1 MDVYVTRES
10 SEKRL
15 SEVRNRSP
23 YLTWKEGVGGVAG
36 SWGDTIVF
44 KGNGEGISG
53 RQQSLKVGLK
63 KIDGQ

>member
-1 MDVYVTRES
+1 MNVHVTSQS

-36 SWGDTIVF
+36 S
-44 KGNGEGISG
+44 KGGISLFSKG
-53 RQQSLKVGLK
+53 MERGAVVANRV
-63 KIDGQ
+63 